1 MDRRRF
7 IKKLGR
13 NMIAG
18 GLLVGGTYLLLKP
31 NTGIACNFDFICK
44 DCRQLKSCTIDEAVV
59 FKQKTEPKI
68 KK

>member
-1 MDRRRF
+1 
-7 IKKLGR
+7 
-13 NMIAG
+13 MIAG

-68 KK
+68 KE